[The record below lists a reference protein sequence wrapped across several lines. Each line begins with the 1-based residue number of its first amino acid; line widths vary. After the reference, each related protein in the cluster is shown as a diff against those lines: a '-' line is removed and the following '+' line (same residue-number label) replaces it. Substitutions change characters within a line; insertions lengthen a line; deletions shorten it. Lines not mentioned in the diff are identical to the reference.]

1 MLRCNLRD
9 PRDGAGAICVWV
21 VASPC
26 SVRCCS
32 TRWRCPMS
40 SKSVKKKEDEFK
52 NSYIAKWAYQT
63 HSATPTLDYLSA
75 SWSLF
80 SPAST
85 LIYWF
90 FVCIKFITLKLCMYV
105 VGRTA
110 AVYAQCTSGVSCT
123 EASERLISSSVRM
136 SGNYE
141 LTCIHMNSI
150 KWN

>member
-1 MLRCNLRD
+1 MQSPGSPRWCWRYLRL
-9 PRDGAGAICVWV
+9 
-21 VASPC
+21 S
-26 SVRCCS
+26 CCLAVLS
-32 TRWRCPMS
+32 ALLQHTLALPDVI
-40 SKSVKKKEDEFK
+40 KIGKKKEDEFK

-110 AVYAQCTSGVSCT
+110 AVYAQCKSGVSCT